1 MKCKTSSHQDDD
13 SETSLLPWS
22 CDCSGVCAAWHSVNL
37 RRCDVSQESFTRRA
51 VWRMCAKKKRAAD
64 SQWHHCRP
72 CASSEDAHNIVGIL
86 HGVSRN
92 VKFKTLLLVDMVT
105 ATCRARLLTLPL
117 AIKDVLYLSRDCHHR
132 PGYGPFWLPPEEAL
146 CSAAKANIF
155 LKSVSVMRLW
165 RVHKQSSNCEE
176 CSKHALVR
184 ICTSTFPSEECF
196 RYSNMRLWQM
206 HKQSS
211 NFEEC
216 FKHALVRN

>member
-1 MKCKTSSHQDDD
+1 MAQCESTTMRRLTGELHAACCLED
-13 SETSLLPWS
+13 
-22 CDCSGVCAAWHSVNL
+22 VC
-37 RRCDVSQESFTRRA
+37 E
-51 VWRMCAKKKRAAD
+51 KKRAAD

-105 ATCRARLLTLPL
+105 ATCR
-117 AIKDVLYLSRDCHHR
+117 
-132 PGYGPFWLPPEEAL
+132 
-146 CSAAKANIF
+146 SAAKANIF

-184 ICTSTFPSEECF
+184 ICTSMFPSEECF